1 MIVLTDVE
9 VDPSFEFP
17 AGETIDNYVSG
28 VYFQEY
34 FDPSTNIT
42 TRDYFM
48 PKDCEKVISD
58 LKPELAS
65 MVKGYNCP
73 DTSMKISGQHGDGAE
88 AYAFE
93 YVINSCESMKPL
105 RVKLG
110 LPE

>member
-48 PKDCEKVISD
+48 PKDCEKVISHSK
-58 LKPELAS
+58 KPELTS
-65 MVKGYNCP
+65 MIKGYNCP
-73 DTSMKISGQHGDGAE
+73 DTSMKINGQNGDGGE
-88 AYAFE
+88 AVAF
-93 YVINSCESMKPL
+93 
-105 RVKLG
+105 
-110 LPE
+110 